1 VKTVLRGRVDRPAL
15 LLFDAN
21 APCIPPRLF
30 PTPLADLDTFKV
42 DGSGDGEGVG
52 SVAVTGQN
60 FYVDAFNKDVGL
72 DNLSTIAHAVGLG

>member
-1 VKTVLRGRVDRPAL
+1 MKTVLRGRVDRPAL

-21 APCIPPRLF
+21 APCIPRLF
-30 PTPLADLDTFKV
+30 PTPLADLDTGKL

-72 DNLSTIAHAVGLG
+72 DNLPTIAHVGGLG